1 LASIRNIAPIQTV
14 IVEPSLHLPMI
25 LQHKMLVLV
34 RGFCLFLVCLAA
46 SLFVQPL
53 QVCAQVDSSTVRDAD
68 RNLNSFTSM
77 QNEMMVTMKKQKV
90 RLGRLREKLINN
102 RSELN
107 EIINLLKYPKNVP
120 IYRDTAYKLVKAI
133 RGVTDES
140 DKELKDLFF
149 QWYGYNRELMATFT
163 RYGELK
169 VLNRMDD
176 NLRQFLLQ
184 HRDNMTEF
192 GKTQEMIQDLYN
204 DCNYLLNS
212 KLN

>member
-1 LASIRNIAPIQTV
+1 
-14 IVEPSLHLPMI
+14 MI
-25 LQHKMLVLV
+25 SQHKMLVLV
-34 RGFCLFLVCLAA
+34 RGFCLVLLCLAA

-53 QVCAQVDSSTVRDAD
+53 QVHAQVDSSTVRDAD